1 MRQVFILRHGSH
13 DRLDRIL
20 CGRMSGVRLS
30 ETGRS
35 EARGAARLIAA
46 RLGGGPLPHLFASP
60 LERAQETAA
69 AVADALGIT
78 VETEADLHEVDV
90 GAWTGRPL
98 AELRGEPGWS
108 HWNAARGSAR
118 PPDGESA
125 AEIAARMGALLDRF
139 REDGPPVILVSHAEP
154 IRVAGLALLGL
165 GLDAYDSLALS
176 PAGLCEFALWP
187 GGGRL
192 VAWNERSPA

>member
-1 MRQVFILRHGSH
+1 MRQVFLLRHGSH

-20 CGRMSGVRLS
+20 CGRMLGVRLS
-30 ETGRS
+30 ESGLA
-35 EARGAARLIAA
+35 EARAAARLVAS
-46 RLGGGPLPHLFASP
+46 RLGGDARPRLLASP

-69 AVADALGIT
+69 AVAVALGLT
-78 VETEADLHEVDV
+78 VETEEALHEVDV

-98 AELRGEPGWS
+98 YELHGEPGWG

-118 PPDGESA
+118 PPEGESA

-154 IRVAGLALLGL
+154 IRVAGLTLLGL